1 MPLYGHEMNENV
13 NPYQA
18 GFGKVVRL
26 DKPGDFVGKS
36 ALTKLSES
44 KPLKV
49 LVGLAG
55 EGKRAARADY
65 EVFSEGSETSMG
77 VITSGALSPTLGYPV
92 AMAMVGADFAEIG
105 TSVSVDIRGTKAPY
119 KVVKLPF
126 YKRTN
131 H

>member
-1 MPLYGHEMNENV
+1 
-13 NPYQA
+13 
-18 GFGKVVRL
+18 
-26 DKPGDFVGKS
+26 
-36 ALTKLSES
+36 
-44 KPLKV
+44 V

-65 EVFSEGSETSMG
+65 EVSPGGSNASMG

-92 AMAMVGADFAEIG
+92 AMAMVGDDFAEIG

-126 YKRTN
+126 YKRPN
-131 H
+131 N